1 MAIPDDLRAHLA
13 TGSTTLCRA
22 WAITRRDGQ
31 QLGFTDHDCDLTF
44 DGLTF
49 RADTGLT
56 ARQLEQATGLSVDNS
71 EALGALSAAAVT
83 DADIEA
89 GRYDE
94 AEVQSWLV
102 NWAAPDM
109 RWLQFRGYIGEIAR
123 EDGQFRAELRGL
135 TDRLNQPQGRIYQK
149 PCTAVLGDSAC
160 GFDLTTPGYAVEAA
174 VVAVKNAQTV
184 TLAPLS
190 GFEPEWFTRGV
201 LRVVTGVGAG
211 LWGAIKRDLS
221 REKTREVTLWEPLR
235 AALEPGD
242 LLRLEAGCDKRFET
256 CRLKFNNIL
265 NYQGFPDIPGEDWM
279 VAVPRREHANT
290 GGSRR

>member
-1 MAIPDDLRAHLA
+1 MAIPEEMRAHLA
-13 TGSTTLCRA
+13 SGSTTLCRA
-22 WAITRRDGQ
+22 WAITRRDGEQ
-31 QLGFTDHDCDLTF
+31 FGFTDHDCDLAF

-56 ARQLEQATGLSVDNS
+56 ARQLEQATGLSVDNT
-71 EALGALSAAAVT
+71 EALGALSAAAIT
-83 DADIEA
+83 DGDIEA
-89 GRYDE
+89 GRYDD

-102 NWAAPDM
+102 NWVAPDM
-109 RWLQFRGYIGEIAR
+109 RWLQFRGFIGEIAR

-149 PCTAVLGDSAC
+149 PCTAVLGDTAC
-160 GFDLTTPGYAVEAA
+160 GFDPATPGYAVEAEL
-174 VVAVKNAQTV
+174 VAVREAQT
-184 TLAPLS
+184 LIFAPQP

-201 LRVVTGVGAG
+201 LRVLTGEAAG
-211 LWGAIKRDLS
+211 LWGAIKRDLAKSQS
-221 REKTREVTLWEPLR
+221 REITLWEPLR
-235 AALEPGD
+235 AALAPGD

-279 VAVPRREHANT
+279 IAVPRREHANT

>member
-1 MAIPDDLRAHLA
+1 MAIPDDMRAHLA
-13 TGSTTLCRA
+13 SGSTTLCRA
-22 WAITRRDGQ
+22 WAITRRDGAQ
-31 QLGFTDHDCDLTF
+31 FGFTDHDCDLAF

-56 ARQLEQATGLSVDNS
+56 ALQLEQATGLSVDNT
-71 EALGALSAAAVT
+71 EALGALSAAAIT

-109 RWLQFRGYIGEIAR
+109 RWLQFRGFIGEIAR

-149 PCTAVLGDSAC
+149 PCTAVLGDTAC
-160 GFDLTTPGYAVEAA
+160 GFDLATPGYAVEAEL
-174 VVAVKNAQTV
+174 VAVREAQTL
-184 TLAPLS
+184 TLAPQP
-190 GFEPEWFTRGV
+190 GFEPELFTRGV
-201 LRVVTGVGAG
+201 LRVLTGEAAG
-211 LWGAIKRDLS
+211 LWGAIKRDLATVQS
-221 REKTREVTLWEPLR
+221 RQITLWEPLR
-235 AALEPGD
+235 AALAPGD
-242 LLRLEAGCDKRFET
+242 LLRMEAGCDKRFET
-256 CRLKFNNIL
+256 CRLKFNNVL

-279 VAVPRREHANT
+279 IAVPRREHSNT